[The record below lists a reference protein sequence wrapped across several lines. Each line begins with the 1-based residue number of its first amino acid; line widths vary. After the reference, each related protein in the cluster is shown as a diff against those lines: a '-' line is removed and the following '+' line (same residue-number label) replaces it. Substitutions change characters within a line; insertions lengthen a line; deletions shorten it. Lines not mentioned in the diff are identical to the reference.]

1 MGNYNFWDIYIYVK
15 VIMGGL
21 QGGQGGQ
28 DGLPHHRQP
37 HPHHRVGEGEIQKVK
52 KPKLCNT
59 CLGRMVRWWTT
70 LGHGSRPT
78 KTISR

>member
-1 MGNYNFWDIYIYVK
+1 MGNFDFSDIFIYVQ

-37 HPHHRVGEGEIQKVK
+37 HPHHRMGEGEIYEVK
-52 KPKLCNT
+52 IP
-59 CLGRMVRWWTT
+59 
-70 LGHGSRPT
+70 
-78 KTISR
+78 

>member
-1 MGNYNFWDIYIYVK
+1 MGKFDFWGIYIYVQ

-37 HPHHRVGEGEIQKVK
+37 HPHHRMGEGEI
-52 KPKLCNT
+52 
-59 CLGRMVRWWTT
+59 WE
-70 LGHGSRPT
+70 
-78 KTISR
+78 